1 MAVEAGVVL
10 RLRHVRLRVRDLDR
24 SVAFY
29 RDLFGFRP
37 EPYRGSSGRF
47 CEQIVTAPHGE
58 AFGLV
63 LVQGPGSDIAG
74 SLEQISFE
82 AATVG
87 DAAELYR
94 KARASGAQAIQ
105 PRLCNGSWRT
115 FIFDPDGHKLEI
127 TVKETGLARD
137 SVG

>member
-1 MAVEAGVVL
+1 L
-10 RLRHVRLRVRDLDR
+10 L
-24 SVAFY
+24 
-29 RDLFGFRP
+29 GFRP
-37 EPYRGSSGRF
+37 EPHRGPNGRF
-47 CEQIVTAPHGE
+47 CEQVVTAPHGE

-63 LVQGPGSDIAG
+63 LVQGPGNDIAG
-74 SLEQISFE
+74 PLEQISFE

-94 KARASGAQAIQ
+94 KARAAGAQAIQ

-127 TVKETGLARD
+127 TVKETGLAHD